1 MQSQIQQIPEDV
13 VRRLRSENL
22 LVRIQELYT
31 IVKPKS
37 ATELT
42 KGIVQPS
49 KSEEDVSKTIKEEYP
64 LWLSKG

>member
-1 MQSQIQQIPEDV
+1 MQPQIQQIPEDI

-49 KSEEDVSKTIKEEYP
+49 EEDISKTIKEEYP